1 MRSARGRRGRQ
12 VLVTGVALL
21 MLATACSGDDDEGG
35 SAPDDGGDAPA
46 AEDGAAPDGGGDG
59 EVVDP
64 YDGHTSEVYDGTTN
78 WLCHPDLDQDEC
90 SDLSTTEVTADGT
103 TSPVDLAA
111 AEDPPVDCFY
121 VYPTVSLD
129 ATPNSDLVPD
139 EQERSTVRAQAAPF
153 ATTCRVFAPVYPQ
166 VTLGQI
172 GGGGFGEAG
181 PIAYEGAL
189 DAWKTYISQYNEG
202 RGVILIGHSQGTGIL
217 GQLIANEIDENDD
230 LRSRLVSAVLLGGA
244 VRVPEGELVGGS
256 FQNVPACTSGDEVGC
271 VISFASYPADSPPGD
286 GAIFGR
292 VGGGPTPDEGSPT
305 DRAMCVDPVELA
317 GGNGLADSLV
327 PTRGQLIGAGD
338 LAATAGIDTTYI
350 SLPEML
356 EASCVSEGDYTY
368 FAVGPASDGD
378 TRTAAL
384 QGLLTETLGD
394 TWGLHLQDAV
404 LAMGDILEVTA
415 RQAEAFTS
423 G

>member
-1 MRSARGRRGRQ
+1 V
-12 VLVTGVALL
+12 VLVLL
-21 MLATACSGDDDEGG
+21 AACGGGGADDAEASPDPDAEAPGAEAGSGD
-35 SAPDDGGDAPA
+35 
-46 AEDGAAPDGGGDG
+46 GAGPGDG
-59 EVVDP
+59 DVVDP

-78 WLCHPDLDQDEC
+78 WLCHPDLEQDEC
-90 SDLSTTEVTADGT
+90 SDLSATEVAADGT
-103 TSPVDLAA
+103 MTPADLEP
-111 AEDPPVDCFY
+111 AEDAPVDCFY

-129 ATPNSDLVPD
+129 ATPNSDLTPD

-172 GGGGFGEAG
+172 AGGGFGEYG
-181 PIAYEGAL
+181 PVAYDGAL
-189 DAWKTYISQYNEG
+189 DAWKTYISQHNGG
-202 RGVILIGHSQGTGIL
+202 RGVILVGHSQGTGIL
-217 GQLIANEIDENDD
+217 GQLIANEIDGNDD

-244 VRVPEGELVGGS
+244 VRVPEGEIVGGS
-256 FQNVPACTSGDEVGC
+256 FRNVPACTSADEVGC
-271 VISFASYPADSPPGD
+271 VISFASYPSSSPPED

-292 VGGGPTPDEGSPT
+292 VGGGPTPDEGDPT
-305 DRAMCVDPVELA
+305 DRALCVDPVALA
-317 GGNGLADSLV
+317 GGNGLADAVV
-327 PTRGQLIGAGD
+327 PTRGRLIGAGD
-338 LAATAGIDTTYI
+338 LAESARIDTTYMV
-350 SLPEML
+350 LPEIL
-356 EASCVSEGDYTY
+356 EAGCEDRGAYTY
-368 FAVGPASDGD
+368 FSVGPASADD

-384 QGLLTETLGD
+384 DGLLAETLGD

>member
-1 MRSARGRRGRQ
+1 MRSARRRRGRQ
-12 VLVTGVALL
+12 VLVAGVALL
-21 MLATACSGDDDEGG
+21 VLATACSGDDEEG
-35 SAPDDGGDAPA
+35 SSPDDGGEAPA
-46 AEDGAAPDGGGDG
+46 ADADDRGDG

-90 SDLSTTEVTADGT
+90 SDLSATEVTADGT
-103 TSPVDLAA
+103 TTPADLEP

-129 ATPNSDLVPD
+129 PSPNSDLVPD

-172 GGGGFGEAG
+172 GGGGFATAG

-189 DAWKTYISQYNEG
+189 DAWKTYISQHNDG
-202 RGVILIGHSQGTGIL
+202 RGVVLIGHSQGTGIL
-217 GQLIANEIDENDD
+217 HQLIADEIDGNDD
-230 LRSRLVSAVLLGGA
+230 LRSRLVSGVLLGGA

-256 FQNVPACTSGDEVGC
+256 FQNIPACSEGDEVGC
-271 VISFASYPADSPPGD
+271 VISFASYPADSPPAGD
-286 GAIFGR
+286 AIFGR
-292 VGGGPTPDEGSPT
+292 VGGGPRPDEGSPT
-305 DRAMCVDPVELA
+305 DRAMCVDPVALA
-317 GGNGLADSLV
+317 GGNGLADALV
-327 PTRGQLIGAGD
+327 PTRGRLIGAGD
-338 LAATAGIDTTYI
+338 LVEATGIDTAYI
-350 SLPEML
+350 ALPEIL
-356 EASCVSEGDYTY
+356 EASCVSEGDHTY
-368 FAVGPASDGD
+368 LGVGPASDDD

-384 QGLLTETLGD
+384 DGLLTETLGD

>member
-21 MLATACSGDDDEGG
+21 MLVTACSGGDDEGG
-35 SAPDDGGDAPA
+35 SDAQDDEAPEAGAGDG
-46 AEDGAAPDGGGDG
+46 G

-90 SDLSTTEVTADGT
+90 TDLSATEVAADGT
-103 TSPVDLAA
+103 TTPADLEP

-217 GQLIANEIDENDD
+217 GQLIANEIDGNDD
-230 LRSRLVSAVLLGGA
+230 LRSRLVSGILLGGA

-256 FQNVPACTSGDEVGC
+256 FQNIPACTEGDETGC
-271 VISFASYPADSPPGD
+271 VISFASYPADSPPAD

-292 VGGGPTPDEGSPT
+292 VGGGPTPDEGAAT
-305 DRAMCVDPVELA
+305 DRAMCVDPVALA
-317 GGNGLADSLV
+317 GGNGLADALA
-327 PTRGQLIGAGD
+327 PTRGRLIGAGD
-338 LAATAGIDTTYI
+338 LAESAGIDTAYI
-350 SLPEML
+350 SLPEIL
-356 EASCVSEGDYTY
+356 EASCVSEGDYTF
-368 FAVGPASDGD
+368 FAVGPASDTD

-384 QGLLTETLGD
+384 EGLLTETLGD

-404 LAMGDILEVTA
+404 LAMGDLLEVAA